1 MAGWQSILEHVK
13 TNRVAGSPPIRMI
26 PNTLLIAELYDA
38 IERDAV
44 PRVTTIADLFSDDI
58 HLNDLGAHY
67 IALAITMS
75 SIIEILAVCRTVCG
89 GNIAIA

>member
-13 TNRVAGSPPIRMI
+13 TNRVAGSSPIRMI

-67 IALAITMS
+67 IALAHYDVIHNRDPCS
-75 SIIEILAVCRTVCG
+75 LPNRLG
-89 GNIAIA
+89 R